1 MVRWVASL
9 GPVADSWCSVVGC
22 VAVPAVPLMKCLSTL
37 CHMRCRLKANI
48 QPADSSMCLQLLDLS
63 TWESGQMPNG
73 TVAAGRTTSFM
84 ERWVASLGQVADSYC
99 NFEDEQ
105 EQCLLKSHSDIST
118 GDSVLDY

>member
-1 MVRWVASL
+1 MGSLFGAGCRRLVFGGGVRRSASCASHEVFVNIM
-9 GPVADSWCSVVGC
+9 PH
-22 VAVPAVPLMKCLSTL
+22 AVSTKGKHPA
-37 CHMRCRLKANI
+37 CRL
-48 QPADSSMCLQLLDLS
+48 PMCLQLLDLS

-73 TVAAGRTTSFM
+73 TVAAGRITSFM

>member
-1 MVRWVASL
+1 MRRSASCASHEVFVNIM
-9 GPVADSWCSVVGC
+9 PH
-22 VAVPAVPLMKCLSTL
+22 AVSTKGKHPA
-37 CHMRCRLKANI
+37 CRLLH
-48 QPADSSMCLQLLDLS
+48 LQLLDLS

-73 TVAAGRTTSFM
+73 TVAAGCTTSFI

-99 NFEDEQ
+99 NFEDKQ

>member
-1 MVRWVASL
+1 
-9 GPVADSWCSVVGC
+9 
-22 VAVPAVPLMKCLSTL
+22 
-37 CHMRCRLKANI
+37 MRYQLKANI
-48 QPADSSMCLQLLDLS
+48 QPADSSMCLQLLDLF

-99 NFEDEQ
+99 SFEEEQ

-118 GDSVLDY
+118 GDSVLEY